1 MYCSETNGAFPPLIV
16 KLIRD
21 QHLNGNTDRRSRDN
35 KETEA
40 ADSFLTTQ
48 TSTRQSTMFYCR
60 SVLIYALLSVCS
72 TNDSK
77 IKNASKPVRL
87 FTDEELQRY
96 DGSEDGQ
103 PIYLAIKGV
112 VFDVTTGKGLHSGAA
127 GSAVTSEQEG
137 RWFEPL
143 LGQLAYL
150 CGVCMFSPCSR
161 ESPPNALVSSGFPH
175 KSKDIPYR

>member
-1 MYCSETNGAFPPLIV
+1 METQT
-16 KLIRD
+16 R
-21 QHLNGNTDRRSRDN
+21 HSRDN

-96 DGSEDGQ
+96 DGSEVC
-103 PIYLAIKGV
+103 V
-112 VFDVTTGKGLHSGAA
+112 VVVTKKKTLS
-127 GSAVTSEQEG
+127 
-137 RWFEPL
+137 
-143 LGQLAYL
+143 
-150 CGVCMFSPCSR
+150 
-161 ESPPNALVSSGFPH
+161 
-175 KSKDIPYR
+175 